1 MSLLAG
7 DRFSQA
13 RTALEY
19 VERVRNSPC
28 TGGTEETLPVDFDH
42 SVWSHYAAVA
52 MRMSNLLTK
61 LVIQGKYIL
70 GETCLISH
78 IIRPHQAL
86 SNLCFSKK
94 FMLNYSLLLLTM

>member
-1 MSLLAG
+1 MWSKPADSSHGGFKYAPQMYNSVPYIFAG
-7 DRFSQA
+7 DRFTQA

-61 LVIQGKYIL
+61 LVIQGMC
-70 GETCLISH
+70 GAMVVENMN
-78 IIRPHQAL
+78 RAL
-86 SNLCFSKK
+86 D
-94 FMLNYSLLLLTM
+94 